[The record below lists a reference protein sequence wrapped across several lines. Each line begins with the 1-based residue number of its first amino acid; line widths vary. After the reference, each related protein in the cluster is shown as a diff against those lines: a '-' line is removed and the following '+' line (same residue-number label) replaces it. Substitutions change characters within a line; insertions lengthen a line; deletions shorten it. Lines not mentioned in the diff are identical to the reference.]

1 MSKRLHLVVRLTYD
15 PQVMHGGEA
24 DPEARRWF
32 YEQVLG
38 GRLVLTSPEV
48 GEIGEVEVVEV
59 SDEEAYPTP
68 AGRVYRNEDPVP
80 YEVQR

>member
-1 MSKRLHLVVRLTYD
+1 MSDLYEMQFIGRL
-15 PQVMHGGEA
+15 GA

-32 YEQVLG
+32 YEQVLD
-38 GRLVLTSPEV
+38 GRLVLISPEV

-59 SDEEAYPTP
+59 SDEETYPTP
-68 AGRVYRNEDPVP
+68 APGRVYRNEDPVP